1 MFALSF
7 GFNFVE
13 DSGSKNNNEQIKQ
26 AINIMESDFTQ
37 ANFNYIKQVFE
48 VLTATS
54 SNLNELKMSNN
65 FMNSYKAY
73 LAKSIFESI
82 RSVLENWKEKS
93 KYYETVKT
101 DIDVEFDELMQ
112 MMREF
117 HESNS
122 LDRRSKAIFIGLIK
136 EKSENI
142 NNTVENAIKD
152 LESLKQRYEN
162 QGNEAILSLAINAIG
177 LYYSLTNFVIHKVV
191 LVLNVVSALFNS
203 LALFD
208 SRVSINEINE
218 QISLVESKLIEIEK
232 AIEQLSPIESKQ

>member
-1 MFALSF
+1 MFVLSF
-7 GFNFVE
+7 GFNFIE
-13 DSGSKNNNEQIKQ
+13 DSKNNNEQIKE

-101 DIDVEFDELMQ
+101 DIDVKFDELIQ

-117 HESNS
+117 HESYS
-122 LDRRSKAIFIGLIK
+122 LDSRSKAIYIELIK
-136 EKSENI
+136 EKSLNI
-142 NNTVENAIKD
+142 NNTVENAIRD

-162 QGNEAILSLAINAIG
+162 QGKEAILSLAINAIG

-191 LVLNVVSALFNS
+191 LALNVVSALFNS

-218 QISLVESKLIEIEK
+218 QISLVESKLFVTSHIK
-232 AIEQLSPIESKQ
+232 

>member
-1 MFALSF
+1 MFVLSF
-7 GFNFVE
+7 GFNFIE
-13 DSGSKNNNEQIKQ
+13 DSGSKNNNDQIKK

-37 ANFNYIKQVFE
+37 DNFNCIKQVFE
-48 VLTATS
+48 ILTSTS
-54 SNLNELKMSNN
+54 NSLNELKMSNN

-93 KYYETVKT
+93 KYYEAVKS
-101 DIDVEFDELMQ
+101 DIDVKFDELMQ

-122 LDRRSKAIFIGLIK
+122 LDRRSKTIFIELIK
-136 EKSENI
+136 EKSLNI
-142 NNTVENAIKD
+142 NNTVQNAIRD

-162 QGNEAILSLAINAIG
+162 QGKEAILSLAINAIG

-191 LVLNVVSALFNS
+191 VALNVVSALFNS
-203 LALFD
+203 LVLFD
-208 SRVSINEINE
+208 SRTSINEINK
-218 QISLVESKLIEIEK
+218 QISLVDSKLIETQK
-232 AIEQLSPIESKQ
+232 AIEELSPIESKQ